1 MINGLYAIIIILAVL
16 NIANQMKNNIHV
28 VK

>member
-1 MINGLYAIIIILAVL
+1 MINGLYAIVIILGVL
-16 NIANQMKNNIHV
+16 NIANQMKNDIHV